1 MFATQL
7 LSHFWGM
14 ILAGTIGV
22 SLAVVVPLLGF
33 MLCCCLCDSGSS
45 SSKRTRA
52 KSSRESPASTSMAS
66 PRVKRTKRKKYR
78 IESGCDPCCRSFF
91 GIIHF
96 LLLLLISFFVIC
108 AFVTNEYIR
117 NGLHEMPRT
126 LNQSLD
132 DVQLY
137 LNNTQFEVNTLLRT
151 NYGQLE
157 QELFDSL
164 DKSGVIVKNRL
175 ALVSQAVALDNLTE
189 IVQSESSQ
197 TFMGFNKL

>member
-1 MFATQL
+1 LF
-7 LSHFWGM
+7 
-14 ILAGTIGV
+14 GV
-22 SLAVVVPLLGF
+22 
-33 MLCCCLCDSGSS
+33 
-45 SSKRTRA
+45 
-52 KSSRESPASTSMAS
+52 
-66 PRVKRTKRKKYR
+66 
-78 IESGCDPCCRSFF
+78 
-91 GIIHF
+91 IHF
-96 LLLLLISFFVIC
+96 GLLLLISFFVIC

-164 DKSGVIVKNRL
+164 DKSGIIVKDRL
-175 ALVSQAVALDNLTE
+175 ASVSQAVALNNLTE
-189 IVQSESSQ
+189 IVSSELCLPLDVAFHVLCEENE
-197 TFMGFNKL
+197 TKWDCFAECICVK

>member
-1 MFATQL
+1 
-7 LSHFWGM
+7 M
-14 ILAGTIGV
+14 ILAATIALC
-22 SLAVVVPLLGF
+22 LAVVVPLFGF
-33 MLCCCLCDSGSS
+33 LVCCCWCDGSS
-45 SSKRTRA
+45 SRSRASRTRA
-52 KSSRESPASTSMAS
+52 KSTRESPGYPSVASSA
-66 PRVKRTKRKKYR
+66 RVKKSKSKQRKRYTV
-78 IESGCDPCCRSFF
+78 ETGCDSCCRSFF
-91 GIIHF
+91 GVIHF

-117 NGLHEMPRT
+117 NGLHEMPKT

-157 QELFDSL
+157 AELFDSL

-189 IVQSESSQ
+189 IVTSQSPPCAPECL
-197 TFMGFNKL
+197 F